1 MNSSERMKHFA
12 DMADEQITLA
22 LADYNKADYES
33 TQNRLTQVSILL
45 DRMRAVTRDT
55 ATGLEP

>member
-1 MNSSERMKHFA
+1 MTQAERMKLFA
-12 DMADEQITLA
+12 DKGTEQISLA

>member
-1 MNSSERMKHFA
+1 MSPSERMYLFA
-12 DMADEQITLA
+12 DTANEQITLA
-22 LADYNKADYES
+22 LADYLKADYES

-55 ATGLEP
+55 AVGIDN

>member
-1 MNSSERMKHFA
+1 MKFFA
-12 DMADEQITLA
+12 DMAAKEIALA

-55 ATGLEP
+55 AVGIDN

>member
-1 MNSSERMKHFA
+1 MTPSERMHLFA
-12 DMADEQITLA
+12 DTANEQITLA
-22 LADYNKADYES
+22 LADYLKADYES

-55 ATGLEP
+55 AAGIDN

>member
-1 MNSSERMKHFA
+1 MKLCA
-12 DMADEQITLA
+12 DMADEQISLA

-55 ATGLEP
+55 ATGIDN

>member
-1 MNSSERMKHFA
+1 MSSSESMKLFA
-12 DMADEQITLA
+12 DLAAEQITLA
-22 LADYNKADYES
+22 LADYHKADYKS

-55 ATGLEP
+55 AAGIDN

>member
-1 MNSSERMKHFA
+1 MKLFA
-12 DMADEQITLA
+12 DLAAEQITLA
-22 LADYNKADYES
+22 LADYHKADYKS

-55 ATGLEP
+55 AAGIDN

>member
-1 MNSSERMKHFA
+1 MKLFA
-12 DMADEQITLA
+12 DMGTEQIALA
-22 LADYNKADYES
+22 LADYHKADYES

-55 ATGLEP
+55 ATGIDN

>member
-1 MNSSERMKHFA
+1 MSSSERMKLFA
-12 DMADEQITLA
+12 DLAAEQITLA

-55 ATGLEP
+55 ATGIEP

>member
-1 MNSSERMKHFA
+1 MSPAERMKFFA
-12 DMADEQITLA
+12 KMGSEEISLA

-55 ATGLEP
+55 AAGIDN

>member
-1 MNSSERMKHFA
+1 MSPAERMKFFA
-12 DMADEQITLA
+12 KMGSEEIALA

-55 ATGLEP
+55 AVGIDN

>member
-1 MNSSERMKHFA
+1 MTQAERMKLFA
-12 DMADEQITLA
+12 DIGTEQIALA

>member
-1 MNSSERMKHFA
+1 MKLFA
-12 DMADEQITLA
+12 DLATEQISLA

-33 TQNRLTQVSILL
+33 TQNRLTQISILL

-55 ATGLEP
+55 AAGIDK

>member
-1 MNSSERMKHFA
+1 MSPAERMKLFA
-12 DMADEQITLA
+12 DMAAKEISLA

-45 DRMRAVTRDT
+45 DRMRADTRDT
-55 ATGLEP
+55 AVGIDN

>member
-1 MNSSERMKHFA
+1 MTPAERMKLFA
-12 DMADEQITLA
+12 DLSGEQIALA

-55 ATGLEP
+55 AAGIDN

>member
-1 MNSSERMKHFA
+1 MSPAERMKLFA
-12 DMADEQITLA
+12 DTAAEQIALA

-55 ATGLEP
+55 AVGIDN

>member
-1 MNSSERMKHFA
+1 MSSSERMKLFA
-12 DMADEQITLA
+12 DTAVEQISLA

-55 ATGLEP
+55 AAGIDN

>member
-1 MNSSERMKHFA
+1 MKLFA
-12 DMADEQITLA
+12 DMGSKEIALA

-55 ATGLEP
+55 AAGIDN

>member
-1 MNSSERMKHFA
+1 MSSSERMKLFA
-12 DMADEQITLA
+12 DMAATEIALA

-55 ATGLEP
+55 AAGIDN

>member
-1 MNSSERMKHFA
+1 MSPSERMKLFTDLA
-12 DMADEQITLA
+12 NEQITLA
-22 LADYNKADYES
+22 LADYHKADYES

-55 ATGLEP
+55 ATSCEP

>member
-1 MNSSERMKHFA
+1 MPPAERMKLFA
-12 DMADEQITLA
+12 DMAAEQITLA
-22 LADYNKADYES
+22 LADYHKADYES

-55 ATGLEP
+55 AAGIDN